1 MKAYKFRSST
11 QADFI
16 FDILMNKRLYCSD
29 WKNLNDP
36 MEGIFAYSH
45 NNESFVEQKIKEIG
59 DSKRQY
65 KICSLSR
72 TFDNHLLWA
81 HYANGFDGVAIEIEL
96 PEDNQNIKKL
106 DYDRGV
112 FANVNITPNSD
123 AEKIAKDILFSK
135 YNVWNYEEEIRI
147 LHDQSYYQNIKVTK
161 VICGHR
167 MNQALY
173 DVLNLVCNQLNIGFT
188 KVGIGDEGLD
198 ADYVEPLNL
207 ENFKFKVAQ

>member
-1 MKAYKFRSST
+1 
-11 QADFI
+11 
-16 FDILMNKRLYCSD
+16 
-29 WKNLNDP
+29 
-36 MEGIFAYSH
+36 MEGVFAYSY